1 MSPLLT
7 DLCERARPTTLAAI
21 IADLEKAE
29 HAGEYLDQ
37 LHAALVAGI
46 GQKAAEK
53 LLQRE
58 GVGVC

>member
-1 MSPLLT
+1 MSSLLT

-29 HAGEYLDQ
+29 HAGEYLDR
-37 LHAALVAGI
+37 LREALVGSI
-46 GQKAAEK
+46 GQKAGEK

-58 GVGVC
+58 GVGV

>member
-1 MSPLLT
+1 MINLLT

-21 IADLEKAE
+21 IADLEASE
-29 HAGEYLDQ
+29 RAADDLSHLR
-37 LHAALVAGI
+37 AALVESI